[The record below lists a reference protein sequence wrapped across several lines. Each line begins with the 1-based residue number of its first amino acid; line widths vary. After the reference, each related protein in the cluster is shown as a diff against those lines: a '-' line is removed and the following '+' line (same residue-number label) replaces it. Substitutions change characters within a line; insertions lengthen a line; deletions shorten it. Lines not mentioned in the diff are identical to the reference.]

1 MDEREKEK
9 LFAEMESASKAI
21 KAVNKGQ
28 GTETK
33 YGLAYQALV
42 KAGLAPQ
49 LKRKYRVG

>member
-1 MDEREKEK
+1 MDEKEKEK
-9 LFAEMESASKAI
+9 LFFEMEQASKAI

-49 LKRKYRVG
+49 LKRKYRVI

>member
-1 MDEREKEK
+1 MDEKEK
-9 LFAEMESASKAI
+9 ERLFFEMEQASKAI